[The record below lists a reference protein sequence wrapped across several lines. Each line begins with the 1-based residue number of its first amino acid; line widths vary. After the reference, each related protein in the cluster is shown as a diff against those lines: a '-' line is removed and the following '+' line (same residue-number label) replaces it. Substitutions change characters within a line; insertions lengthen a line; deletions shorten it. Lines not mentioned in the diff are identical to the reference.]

1 MWHISCQVYHWR
13 EPAWGGSVHIAW
25 HTPCQAPTT
34 LPKGVVDITTPTSR
48 CCTYLTFIPLSIQQ
62 WLDTFFLLSF
72 RKKYDSKSHVLRSDF
87 IESEGETRLPVT
99 VIILLARKN
108 AATTGKG
115 GVCHTFLLVQC
126 SRLVVSKTWHHHR
139 QPIGPKRRHG
149 AAGVPTR
156 RALTDAPERNPTS
169 NYCPTITLPIDDL

>member
-1 MWHISCQVYHWR
+1 MTYFVSGLPLKGACVRWIGSHCMAHAVPGSDHPSEGRGRYNDTDFSVLYLPNVYPPFYSTMTW
-13 EPAWGGSVHIAW
+13 
-25 HTPCQAPTT
+25 
-34 LPKGVVDITTPTSR
+34 
-48 CCTYLTFIPLSIQQ
+48 Y
-62 WLDTFFLLSF
+62 FFLLSF

-87 IESEGETRLPVT
+87 IESEGETTRLPVT

-108 AATTGKG
+108 AAGKG
-115 GVCHTFLLVQC
+115 GVCHTFLLVEC

-139 QPIGPKRRHG
+139 QPTADRAETATRRG
-149 AAGVPTR
+149 LPTR